1 MAILIVD
8 DDRELTDVLAYMLR
22 RAGHEVSVA
31 HDGEMAL
38 QSVKKNSPAL
48 ILLDLDLPGK
58 TGWDVCS
65 KVRSDANTP
74 VIILSGASGDDNIV
88 RGLDAGADDYL
99 TKPFSPRHLLARVRA
114 VLRRSQESG
123 KPATRSSV
131 IEAGGVSLDV
141 QRRRVK
147 VGEVEMT
154 LTALEFQLLFELI
167 LQAGQVLTY
176 SYILNRVWGH
186 NGNGD
191 GNGDAS
197 LIKGHI
203 RNLRKKLSGAS
214 NSRDY
219 IETIQGTGYV
229 FRA

>member
-1 MAILIVD
+1 LAILIVD
-8 DDRELTDVLAYMLR
+8 DDTELTDVLAYMLR

-38 QSVKKNSPAL
+38 QSVQKNVPSL

-65 KVRSDANTP
+65 EVRNDANTP

-99 TKPFSPRHLLARVRA
+99 TKPFSPRQLLARVRA
-114 VLRRSQESG
+114 VLRRAEESG
-123 KPATRSSV
+123 KPATKSST
-131 IEAGGVSLDV
+131 IEAGGVTLDV

-147 VGEVEMT
+147 VGEAEMS

-176 SYILNRVWGH
+176 SYILDRVWGYK
-186 NGNGD
+186 

-203 RNLRKKLSGAS
+203 RNLRKKLSTAS
-214 NSRDY
+214 SGRDH